1 MVTPQLQV
9 TKKWRLSFNFQAS
22 PEDQEVFS
30 SQRALPLMKTK
41 WKERCSGREK
51 GGTCPRCHLGSQIYS
66 LWCTKPR
73 THSSLPST
81 TEERRKKKKKECQ
94 QNNKSICP
102 NLPIAAGRRGSK
114 QGSFSHR
121 KRALTPMAMDYLSPN
136 SANLTYSIRENS
148 VCVDKGGAW
157 PYTSLEKRN
166 RV

>member
-51 GGTCPRCHLGSQIYS
+51 GGTCPHCILGAKYILFGVQNRELTPVS
-66 LWCTKPR
+66 LVPLKR
-73 THSSLPST
+73 
-81 TEERRKKKKKECQ
+81 EEKKNECQ

-114 QGSFSHR
+114 QGSFTHR
-121 KRALTPMAMDYLSPN
+121 KRALTLTAMDYLSPN
-136 SANLTYSIRENS
+136 SANLTYSIREHS
-148 VCVDKGGAW
+148 VCVGKGGAW

>member
-81 TEERRKKKKKECQ
+81 TEERRKKAQIYLLQLGEGGQ
-94 QNNKSICP
+94 
-102 NLPIAAGRRGSK
+102 SK
-114 QGSFSHR
+114 
-121 KRALTPMAMDYLSPN
+121 DLSP
-136 SANLTYSIRENS
+136 IEREH
-148 VCVDKGGAW
+148 
-157 PYTSLEKRN
+157 
-166 RV
+166 

>member
-51 GGTCPRCHLGSQIYS
+51 GGTCPCCHLGSQIYS

-81 TEERRKKKKKECQ
+81 TEERRKKKKK
-94 QNNKSICP
+94 N
-102 NLPIAAGRRGSK
+102 ASK
-114 QGSFSHR
+114 TI
-121 KRALTPMAMDYLSPN
+121 RAFAQIYLLQLGEGGQSKDLSP
-136 SANLTYSIRENS
+136 IEREH
-148 VCVDKGGAW
+148 
-157 PYTSLEKRN
+157 
-166 RV
+166 

>member
-81 TEERRKKKKKECQ
+81 TEERRKK
-94 QNNKSICP
+94 SP